1 MFAPGPL
8 QIMIVLLIGLLLFGK
23 RLPEIAR
30 SIGKSLVEFKRGVKG
45 IEDEVDRT
53 NYDIE
58 EASSSASRPV
68 PKEEADE
75 LNAPKFEPPK
85 AAAMTAP
92 EKSDSNEPATGQ

>member
-1 MFAPGPL
+1 
-8 QIMIVLLIGLLLFGK
+8 MIVLLIGLLLFGK

-45 IEDEVDRT
+45 IEDEVERT
-53 NYDIE
+53 NYDID
-58 EASSSASRPV
+58 EASSASRPV

-85 AAAMTAP
+85 AAATTAT
-92 EKSDSNEPATGQ
+92 EKSDSNEPANGQ